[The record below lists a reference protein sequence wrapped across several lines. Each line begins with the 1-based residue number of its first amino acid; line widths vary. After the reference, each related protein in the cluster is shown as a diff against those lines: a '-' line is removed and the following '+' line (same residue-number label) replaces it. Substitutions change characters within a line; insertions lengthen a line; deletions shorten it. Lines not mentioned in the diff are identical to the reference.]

1 MPHILIVD
9 DEAAVRDM
17 VSDAL
22 RFAGFDV
29 STAPDAVQALNIV
42 MKTQPDLLVV
52 DINMPGMNG
61 HELLQHL
68 RKQGNPTPIILL
80 TARQAFE
87 DMADGLRS
95 GADDYVRKPFRL
107 EELLLRIEAVLRR
120 AQGIPA
126 AELLSCGPLTL
137 DVGAHAATVASTPIE
152 LSPTEFKLLETLLR
166 HKGRVVSR
174 KSLLSE
180 VWDMGFVD
188 NATVLDTYVF
198 YLRRKLHSDD
208 FQPIQT
214 VRGVGFRMREPQ

>member
-9 DEAAVRDM
+9 DEASVRDM

-29 STAPDAVQALNIV
+29 SVAPNAVDALNIV
-42 MKTQPDLLVV
+42 LKSQPDLLVV

-68 RKQGNPTPIILL
+68 RKQGNATPVILL

-120 AQGIPA
+120 AQPTPE
-126 AELLSCGPLTL
+126 AEVLVCGPLQLEAAAHTATL
-137 DVGAHAATVASTPIE
+137 AGAAVE

-174 KSLLSE
+174 KALLSE
-180 VWDMGFVD
+180 VWDMGFVE

-198 YLRRKLHSDD
+198 YLRKKLHTDS

-214 VRGVGFRMREPQ
+214 VRGVGFRMVEPT

>member
-22 RFAGFDV
+22 RFAGFEV
-29 STAPDAVQALNIV
+29 SSAANAVDALNTV
-42 MKTQPDLLVV
+42 LKSQPDLLVV

-68 RKQGNPTPIILL
+68 RKQGNHTPVILL
-80 TARQAFE
+80 TARQEFE
-87 DMADGLRS
+87 DMADGLRN

-120 AQGIPA
+120 AHGAP
-126 AELLSCGPLTL
+126 EPEVLSCGPLAL
-137 DVGAHAATVASTPIE
+137 NLAAHTASIDATPVD

-180 VWDMGFVD
+180 VWDMGFVE

-198 YLRRKLHSDD
+198 YLRKKLHTDT

-214 VRGVGFRMREPQ
+214 VRGVGFRLAAQP

>member
-1 MPHILIVD
+1 MAHVLIVD
-9 DEAAVRDM
+9 DEASVREM

-22 RFAGFDV
+22 RFAGYEV
-29 STAPDAVQALNIV
+29 SSARDAVEALNAV
-42 MKTQPDLLVV
+42 AKRRPDLLVV

-68 RKQGNPTPIILL
+68 RKQGDAIPVILL

-87 DMADGLRS
+87 DVVDGLRS

-120 AQGIPA
+120 VSPATEAQP
-126 AELLSCGPLTL
+126 LRCGPLSLDPVAHTTTL
-137 DVGAHAATVASTPIE
+137 DGEPVD
-152 LSPTEFKLLETLLR
+152 LSPTEFKLLEHLMR
-166 HKGRVVSR
+166 HSGRVVAR
-174 KSLLSE
+174 KALLAE
-180 VWDMGFVD
+180 VWDMGFVE

-198 YLRRKLHSDD
+198 YLRKKLHTDD

-214 VRGVGFRMREPQ
+214 VRGVGFRMAEPA

>member
-1 MPHILIVD
+1 MPHILVVD
-9 DEAAVRDM
+9 DEASVRDM

-22 RFAGFDV
+22 RFAGFEV
-29 STAPDAVQALNIV
+29 SAAANAVDALNLV
-42 MKTQPDLLVV
+42 LKTQPDLLVV
-52 DINMPGMNG
+52 DINMPGMTG

-68 RKQGNPTPIILL
+68 RKQGNATPIILL

-120 AQGIPA
+120 AQPA
-126 AELLSCGPLTL
+126 PEAETLTCGPLQL
-137 DVGAHAATVASTPIE
+137 DLAAHSATSGGTPID

-166 HKGRVVSR
+166 QKGRVVSR
-174 KSLLSE
+174 KALLAE
-180 VWDMGFVD
+180 VWDMGFVE

-198 YLRRKLHSDD
+198 YLRKKLHTDD
-208 FQPIQT
+208 FQPVQT
-214 VRGVGFRMREPQ
+214 VRGVGFRIVEPA

>member
-9 DEAAVRDM
+9 DEASVRDM

-29 STAPDAVQALNIV
+29 SVAPNAVDALNIV
-42 MKTQPDLLVV
+42 LKSQPDLLVV

-68 RKQGNPTPIILL
+68 RKQGNATPVILL

-120 AQGIPA
+120 AQPTPE
-126 AELLSCGPLTL
+126 AEVLVCGPLQLEAAAHTATL
-137 DVGAHAATVASTPIE
+137 AGAAVE

-174 KSLLSE
+174 KALLSE
-180 VWDMGFVD
+180 VWDMGFVE

-198 YLRRKLHSDD
+198 YLRKKLHTDA

-214 VRGVGFRMREPQ
+214 VRGVGFRMVEPT

>member
-1 MPHILIVD
+1 MAHIVIVD
-9 DEAAVRDM
+9 DEASVREM

-22 RFAGFDV
+22 RFAGFEV
-29 STAPDAVQALNIV
+29 SVAADAVQALNLV
-42 MKTQPDLLVV
+42 AKRRPDLLVV
-52 DINMPGMNG
+52 DINMPGMTG

-68 RKQGNPTPIILL
+68 RAKGDRTPVILL

-120 AQGIPA
+120 VQPA
-126 AELLSCGPLTL
+126 PETQALHCGPLTL
-137 DVGAHAATVASTPIE
+137 DPVAHATTLHGEPVE
-152 LSPTEFKLLETLLR
+152 LSPTEFRLLEHLMR
-166 HKGRVVSR
+166 HSGRVVPR
-174 KSLLSE
+174 KALLSS
-180 VWDMGFVD
+180 VWDMGFVE

-198 YLRRKLHSDD
+198 YLRKKLHRGD

-214 VRGVGFRMREPQ
+214 VRGVGFRLVEPA